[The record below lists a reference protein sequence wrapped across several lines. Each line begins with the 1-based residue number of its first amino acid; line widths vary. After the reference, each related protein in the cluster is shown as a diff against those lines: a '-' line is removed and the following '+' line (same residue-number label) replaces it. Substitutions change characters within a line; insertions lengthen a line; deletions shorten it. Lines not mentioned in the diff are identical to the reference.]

1 MAAAIRLSQQHS
13 CSFDHLVGVLQKWLR
28 DSEAKRVRGL
38 EIDNEFELARQLH
51 WQIARLGA
59 LENPTGVDAGLVVPV
74 ANVRSVAHE
83 TASQNKLARPVQRR
97 NGMARCQRNKLIAAA
112 QEESISGDE

>member
-1 MAAAIRLSQQHS
+1 M
-13 CSFDHLVGVLQKWLR
+13 LQKWLR

-59 LENPTGVDAGLVVPV
+59 LQDAIDIGRRLPV
-74 ANVRSVAHE
+74 EVGQINSVGNE
-83 TASQNKLARPVQRR
+83 
-97 NGMARCQRNKLIAAA
+97 AAA
-112 QEESISGDE
+112 GREEPIR